1 MQVPYFAYPIT
12 IRELNSVLDNA
23 LDTRGEDPDTELLAV
38 YDPED
43 KRCLIVRDN
52 GEAFISDVRPHDIA
66 KLADFTGFH
75 LVQEVDA
82 FNVYAQF
89 HTKTVII
96 VHDYATAL
104 LYPQHY
110 GYHTKADAKTAY
122 DTGGNFMSIAKIR
135 VTAKP
140 GADGDILIADIEDYT
155 SETSYF
161 IP

>member
-75 LVQEVDA
+75 LVQEEDEYNTYDK
-82 FNVYAQF
+82 F
-89 HTKTVII
+89 I

-110 GYHTKADAKTAY
+110 GYNTEADTKTAY
-122 DTGGNFMSIAKIR
+122 ATGAKFMTIAKIR

-140 GADGDILIADIEDYT
+140 GADGDILIADIEEYIGVT
-155 SETSYF
+155 NHF